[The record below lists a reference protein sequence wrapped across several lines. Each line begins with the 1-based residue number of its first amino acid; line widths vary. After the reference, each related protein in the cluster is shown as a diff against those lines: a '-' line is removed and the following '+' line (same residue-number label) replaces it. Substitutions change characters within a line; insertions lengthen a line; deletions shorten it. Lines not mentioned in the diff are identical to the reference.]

1 MKRPGGVMVRYRNV
15 INGLREKTEITPQDN
30 PIRELWKMLLRF
42 LGYTVVICGIGVYLV
57 LYLIFY
63 VVGASWRGNRV

>member
-1 MKRPGGVMVRYRNV
+1 MMRYSEL
-15 INGLREKTEITPQDN
+15 INGLKEKTEIAPEDN
-30 PIRELWKMLLRF
+30 PARELWKILLRF
-42 LGYTVVICGIGVYLV
+42 LGYAAVLTGLTVYLM

>member
-1 MKRPGGVMVRYRNV
+1 MVRYRNV

>member
-1 MKRPGGVMVRYRNV
+1 MRYSDV
-15 INGLREKTEITPQDN
+15 INGLKEKTEITPEDN
-30 PIRELWKMLLRF
+30 PVRELWKMALRF
-42 LGYTVVICGIGVYLV
+42 LGYAAVITGMMVYLM